1 MLPCCLEN
9 LFSRMVLLRKVTERQ
24 DDGGSR
30 NVLCDK
36 IDFRKTADAGTINQV
51 VLHGFIAEGIPL
63 PDQLNP

>member
-1 MLPCCLEN
+1 
-9 LFSRMVLLRKVTERQ
+9 MVLLRKVTERQ